1 MMQQNE
7 NSTSINAKPIVMIV
21 EDSTDQ
27 AAYLFHILSLYEYR
41 VVQVRDGMKALQMM
55 KGGMIPDAI
64 LTDIKMPMLN
74 GFELMEKMQRL
85 EIDVPTIIISGLH
98 NDADFEKAFVLG
110 AEDYFVKPFSPLSL
124 LSRLQNVLK
133 SKLTC

>member
-1 MMQQNE
+1 MMPQKE
-7 NSTSINAKPIVMIV
+7 NNTSKNTQPIVMVV
-21 EDSTDQ
+21 EDSADQ

-55 KGGMIPDAI
+55 KGGLIPDAI

-85 EIDVPTIIISGLH
+85 EIDVPTIIISGMH

-110 AEDYFVKPFSPLSL
+110 AEDYFVKPFSPLNL
-124 LSRLQNVLK
+124 LSRLQTVLK
-133 SKLTC
+133 SKLIC